1 MISIQKIAKQ
11 LGVSTATVSRALTP
25 QYAHKVRPET
35 RKKILD
41 FCNEVNYR
49 PDITGRSFVT
59 GRTYKIGI
67 ILGALQNDIGSPL
80 FGLFM
85 RAFCRKIQLHGYAAT
100 ILYAGVDDNLTDNAI
115 EFLQSS
121 VADAY
126 LLGSS
131 LLNTKLEY
139 AVKKSKCPVITL
151 NQTREKLDGLY
162 SIYRNLASAYKQ
174 AWAHVKKHE
183 FDKMAFIH
191 GVDDILKFVHLTAT
205 APTGTHIDDIVL
217 PHNFR
222 YQDLDDFFEIY
233 NISDRLQQYS
243 IIWCASD
250 IIAFNICKAL
260 RCKGISKEK
269 MPRILGFDNAEE
281 TIQNSLNP
289 FLSTIDPCWDMLGQT
304 AAELLLDRLNNKEI
318 PAETGVDAKLI
329 LRETF

>member
-1 MISIQKIAKQ
+1 MISIQQIAKR
-11 LGVSTATVSRALTP
+11 LGVSTATVSRALDP
-25 QYAHKVRPET
+25 RYAHKVRPET

-41 FCNEVNYR
+41 LCNEINYR

-85 RAFCRKIQLHGYAAT
+85 RAFCRTIQMHGYAAT
-100 ILYAGVDDNLTDNAI
+100 ILYAGTDDNLTDNAI

-151 NQTREKLDGLY
+151 NQTRKKLDGFY
-162 SIYRNLASAYKQ
+162 SIYRKLDSAYKE
-174 AWAHVKKHE
+174 AWTHVKKDE
-183 FDKMAFIH
+183 MDNMVFIH
-191 GVDDILKFVHLTAT
+191 GRDDTFKIFSLLDT
-205 APTGTHIDDIVL
+205 APSEINLKDIAL
-217 PHNFR
+217 SYNFR
-222 YQDLDDFFEIY
+222 YQDLDDFSEIY

-250 IIAFNICKAL
+250 IIAFNICKAF
-260 RCKGISKEK
+260 RCNGIPKEN

-281 TIQNSLNP
+281 TIQNSPKP
-289 FLSTIDPCWDMLGQT
+289 FISTIDPCWDELGQT
-304 AAELLLDRLNNKEI
+304 TAELLLDRLNNKEI